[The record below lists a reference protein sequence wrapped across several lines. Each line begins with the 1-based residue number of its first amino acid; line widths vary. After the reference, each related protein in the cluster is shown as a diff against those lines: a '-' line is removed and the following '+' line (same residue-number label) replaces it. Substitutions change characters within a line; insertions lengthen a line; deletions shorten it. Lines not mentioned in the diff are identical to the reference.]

1 MLTVHVEHYKER
13 IQELV
18 QQRMQGVC
26 YAAAESLED
35 QYRRGLREGTSPPH
49 SRPGQVPH
57 AYMGHRPGG
66 YPFKKNNTPESGTIN
81 NTVAQGFAKDQDDF
95 LSNYIRAGRTKAGA
109 CVGFIPSHVQ
119 NRFKNYLLGW
129 DQGVIGGNVVEKRPW
144 VEPLFNRGRSSIRDD
159 VRDFLK
165 R

>member
-1 MLTVHVEHYKER
+1 MLSVHVEHYTER
-13 IQELV
+13 IQALV
-18 QQRMQGVC
+18 RERMREACFV
-26 YAAAESLED
+26 AAENLED

-95 LSNYIRAGRTKAGA
+95 LSNYIRAGRTKDGA

-129 DQGVIGGNVVEKRPW
+129 DQGVIGANVVERRPW
-144 VEPLFNRGRSSIRDD
+144 VKPLYNRGRQGMIEAVREIR
-159 VRDFLK
+159 R
-165 R
+165 